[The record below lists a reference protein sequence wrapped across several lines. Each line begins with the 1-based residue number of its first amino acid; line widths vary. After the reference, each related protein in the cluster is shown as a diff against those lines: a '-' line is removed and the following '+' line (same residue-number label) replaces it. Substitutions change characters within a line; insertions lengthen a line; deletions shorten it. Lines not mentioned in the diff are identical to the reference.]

1 MSLDTPRKKNRRD
14 KLVKRFSEDWEV
26 DTSTGPTLRYKR
38 KPGLFGLWQRF
49 FGRKHSVF
57 ARYWYF
63 KSEYLNNENIRKF
76 YFPVKHDNMPVSG
89 VPFKYELQGT
99 WQIEDEDLTYL
110 YGGPL
115 IDQHAELLVPVDAGL
130 KKAQRIAKQFAP
142 IAVTFASLTTIAT
155 NWSTVLAIFRHVEN
169 AL

>member
-1 MSLDTPRKKNRRD
+1 MSLDTPRKKNRRE

-26 DTSTGPTLRYKR
+26 DTNTGPTLRYKR

-57 ARYWYF
+57 AMYWYF
-63 KSEYLNNENIRKF
+63 KSEYLNNESIRKF

-89 VPFKYELQGT
+89 VPFKYELQGA
-99 WQIEDEDLTYL
+99 WQIDDEDLKYL

-130 KKAQRIAKQFAP
+130 EKAQRIAKLITPFLILCASIILLIVRGLQLL
-142 IAVTFASLTTIAT
+142 AV
-155 NWSTVLAIFRHVEN
+155 WPW
-169 AL
+169 